1 MEGLLVALLAGVH
14 GQSPCCP
21 TKVVA
26 GGPDPSLAGRYAL
39 LQVTGREGRR
49 EEECLD
55 GCVYAREGEQYC
67 FVATPEAY
75 TVQCQ
80 VNLSLLLV
88 LQAETP
94 GYSRPSTLLLT
105 PTALDVM
112 AETSGNMDITAEG
125 AVVKPSSTVK
135 VASTTTVTTTHSGI
149 SETKATSRSSETTT
163 TGTQVEPSSHMFTL
177 TEEADV
183 TQFKVTTP
191 RESASN
197 TKTEGSVVTTIYDAA
212 TESRPSDWMYVSTS
226 AETVADNAIAPE
238 TAPQSQ
244 AETADPT
251 SSEQGITVNTVTK
264 VTKYSFIA
272 STSDSPIFITAT
284 TKAPAKSTASASFNI
299 AQETNEQI
307 NTLQDLID
315 SEDSSQSLKD
325 ELSKLLSILSG
336 LSGVLRNS
344 DENSVKNKNIRY
356 V

>member
-55 GCVYAREGEQYC
+55 GCVYAREGEEYC

-75 TVQCQ
+75 TVQC
-80 VNLSLLLV
+80 
-88 LQAETP
+88 QAETP

-105 PTALDVM
+105 PTALNVM
-112 AETSGNMDITAEG
+112 VQTSGNMDITAEG

-135 VASTTTVTTTHSGI
+135 VASTTTVTTIHTGI

-163 TGTQVEPSSHMFTL
+163 TGTQVVPSSHIFTL
-177 TEEADV
+177 TKKADV

-191 RESASN
+191 RESMSN
-197 TKTEGSVVTTIYDAA
+197 TKTEGSVVTTIYDRA

>member
-49 EEECLD
+49 EEECMD
-55 GCVYAREGEQYC
+55 GCVYAREGEEYC

-75 TVQCQ
+75 TVQC
-80 VNLSLLLV
+80 
-88 LQAETP
+88 QAETP

-163 TGTQVEPSSHMFTL
+163 TGTQVVPSSHIFTL
-177 TEEADV
+177 TEKADV
-183 TQFKVTTP
+183 TQFKVTPP
-191 RESASN
+191 RESMSN
-197 TKTEGSVVTTIYDAA
+197 TKTEGSVVTTIYDTA